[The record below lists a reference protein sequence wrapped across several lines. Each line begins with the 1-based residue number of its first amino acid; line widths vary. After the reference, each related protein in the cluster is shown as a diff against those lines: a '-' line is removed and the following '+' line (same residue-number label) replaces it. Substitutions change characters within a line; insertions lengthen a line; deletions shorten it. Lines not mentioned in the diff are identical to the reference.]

1 MLPVKVCIKCVG
13 SGVDIDYLVESKTMT
28 FIDCKHCKGTGY
40 RFWID
45 DILRPTGNKNGSEK
59 GNSLAVE
66 RTRK

>member
-1 MLPVKVCIKCVG
+1 MLPIKICCKCVG
-13 SGVDIDYLVESKTMT
+13 SGFDLEYLVESKTMS
-28 FIDCKHCKGTGY
+28 FVDCKHCKGTGY